1 MPKYIII
8 KLLYVIKET
17 KYLIE
22 YKYKTA
28 AVKRWEKKIWE
39 KRNKKSSMMQTGQEE
54 L

>member
-1 MPKYIII
+1 MPKYII
-8 KLLYVIKET
+8 LNCYMIKET

-28 AVKRWEKKIWE
+28 AVKNDGRKRYGKKE
-39 KRNKKSSMMQTGQEE
+39 TKSP